1 MKTRNHPDYSLNDN
15 MIVNI
20 NPIQDGL
27 FRGCSRM
34 RGEGEEQKVPTSL
47 YNTIC
52 HTYPTLMK
60 LDTVIPYLKMIQ
72 KTHRSRDKSLA
83 FY

>member
-27 FRGCSRM
+27 FRGCSRL
-34 RGEGEEQKVPTSL
+34 RGGGKGEQKVPTS
-47 YNTIC
+47 
-52 HTYPTLMK
+52 
-60 LDTVIPYLKMIQ
+60 Q
-72 KTHRSRDKSLA
+72 KSVTHILH
-83 FY
+83 